1 MCIRDSRTEKC
12 ASLVRDIEGEH
23 IYLYTNTTCLYRRD
37 GSRLPYGSGKLSGIV
52 VHELFPR
59 FEWEDNAGGDDES
72 YGYIGRYQLRH
83 VSKSDFDG
91 LAEDF
96 EDSFSALL
104 TEYRFLQY
112 DNNKVYPT
120 YGTNGYL
127 THSYKDGNGAVK
139 ILANEDFSYLGPV
152 GNKPSF
158 IFGSNIGNV
167 NGMGIILEDGTDWWR
182 DNPDVNSN
190 IAGDTSGGGKGKVSH
205 SHTGGVNRKESPGEG
220 QRGRGTKRKG

>member
-1 MCIRDSRTEKC
+1 M
-12 ASLVRDIEGEH
+12 RDIEGEH

-59 FEWEDNAGGDDES
+59 FEWEDNASGDDES

-96 EDSFSALL
+96 EESFSALL

-127 THSYKDGNGAVK
+127 THSYQGRHRSDQDSRQRGFQLPRPRGQQV
-139 ILANEDFSYLGPV
+139 LVHLRVEHRQRQRHGHHPRRRDRLV
-152 GNKPSF
+152 
-158 IFGSNIGNV
+158 
-167 NGMGIILEDGTDWWR
+167 R

-190 IAGDTSGGGKGKVSH
+190 TIGRHVRRRQGQGSAQEQRRRPAMGSIG
-205 SHTGGVNRKESPGEG
+205 TGGTRPTTADT
-220 QRGRGTKRKG
+220 RGS